1 MLSSP
6 KGVLGF
12 LEVYLWRRVEGCCV
26 SRRFELEGRG
36 ANAEV
41 GQEGLSGS
49 NRQKSALCRRGV
61 HRNDIGP
68 SVHKFDPADRCD
80 SNDLPA
86 PRASRSFQC
95 HFCGHR
101 RGDALIAGR
110 GILQS
115 CSRQRCIRSI
125 CRRRCDLRRCWRR
138 PALRISLLM
147 FFEGGLSVLAEL
159 ATFYCRASMTALR
172 VVEGRMAAS
181 VRASSGR

>member
-1 MLSSP
+1 MSSLR
-6 KGVLGF
+6 GVLRF
-12 LEVYLWRRVEGCCV
+12 LEVYLWRRVEG
-26 SRRFELEGRG
+26 SRRFEPEGRG

-41 GQEGLSGS
+41 GQEGSAGS
-49 NRQKSALCRRGV
+49 NRQKPALCRRGV
-61 HRNDIGP
+61 HRNGIGL
-68 SVHKFDPADRCD
+68 SVHRFDPTDRCD

-86 PRASRSFQC
+86 PSRSFQC

-101 RGDALIAGR
+101 RGDALIADR

-172 VVEGRMAAS
+172 VVEGRMTAS
-181 VRASSGR
+181 VRALSGR

>member
-1 MLSSP
+1 MSSLR
-6 KGVLGF
+6 GVLRF
-12 LEVYLWRRVEGCCV
+12 LEVYLWRRVEGYCV
-26 SRRFELEGRG
+26 PRRFEPEGRG

-41 GQEGLSGS
+41 GQEGSAGS
-49 NRQKSALCRRGV
+49 NRQKPALCRRGV

-68 SVHKFDPADRCD
+68 SVHRFDPADRCD

-86 PRASRSFQC
+86 PRVSRSFQC

-101 RGDALIAGR
+101 RGDALTADR
-110 GILQS
+110 GILQP
-115 CSRQRCIRSI
+115 CSRQRRIRSI

-159 ATFYCRASMTALR
+159 ATFYCSASMTALR
-172 VVEGRMAAS
+172 VVDGRMTAS